1 MSLFVARVINNREVI
16 EIRSKKKKRKK
27 RKRKKEK
34 GVERVEKEE
43 GLKLLKLSQRA
54 LHTVVAGVRLNKDLI
69 CKVSWVNFAPWR
81 SREAGKRARRRQLP
95 SLSYPPS
102 N

>member
-1 MSLFVARVINNREVI
+1 M
-16 EIRSKKKKRKK
+16 
-27 RKRKKEK
+27 
-34 GVERVEKEE
+34 EKEE

-69 CKVSWVNFAPWR
+69 CKVSWVNFAPCR

>member
-16 EIRSKKKKRKK
+16 EVRSKKKKKKK
-27 RKRKKEK
+27 RRRKKEK

-43 GLKLLKLSQRA
+43 GLKLLELSQRA

-69 CKVSWVNFAPWR
+69 CKVSWVNFAPCR